1 MPDTIKYTCD
11 FKDKNSTNK
20 VWKKLIPILMDGLER
35 FKSSMKEVK
44 ADVVE
49 TAKKLS

>member
-11 FKDKNSTNK
+11 FKDK
-20 VWKKLIPILMDGLER
+20 KKLIPILMDGLER